1 MRSLSGIALV
11 SILVAIAALSGVLM
25 TDQSDSISAYVYDFE
40 VDGIQYTSV
49 GSQGDVQ
56 VVGMD
61 SRFDGTVVNIPEI
74 VSYNGVDHKVV
85 GIRASAFYGESEL
98 TSVTIPDTVTS
109 IGRSAFSGCY
119 GLTDIIIPDSVTSID
134 VDAFHNCIGIKS
146 LTMGNGLTELPAGCF
161 YGCSGLTSVT
171 IPDSIK
177 RIDGSF
183 ERCFNITDLDLG
195 EVERLEGRA
204 FAGLSRLTKVV
215 LPNSLQYL
223 GEAFQDC
230 GLTSVTI
237 PDSITA
243 IGPAFKGC
251 VALVDV
257 EMPDSV
263 TSLEGTFEGCTSLTS
278 ISIGTGVT
286 ELGDRTFA
294 GCKFE
299 EVTVPST
306 VRTLGDAFADCTS
319 LVRAVI
325 QEGTTRMNGGFS
337 GCYNLSEVTIPST
350 VTYIGSAFPGCNA
363 LQSVRI
369 PDSVRTLSGTFQACI
384 GLKDVDIEGTISVQN
399 GAFSACTAL
408 ETFDMTK
415 VTDIGSQAFYVC
427 TGLKGLEFNENLSS
441 IGSEAFAGCTSLE
454 VVSIPHY
461 NAYRQVTI
469 GSGAF
474 MDCWNLRSVYIG
486 ENVTWVGD
494 HAFSDCAALEELTF
508 LSTGYVGDAVFDGC
522 DEIQRACIYNSDL
535 IGQMKLGWNLRV
547 LELGGDITNVTERQF
562 SLLGSLKTLILGE
575 GIIAVDNYAFVNSN
589 DLELIAIPDSLLA
602 IGHSAFNITNGG
614 CLVAGPEG
622 CLDGYIEGDSDYGL
636 LVTYR
641 TSGHPEGDR
650 VYYEWVSEGERVE
663 YDVEDVPGYKVV
675 TNPSYNVDAS
685 EDILV
690 TVRYTD
696 QMYTIRFTDGDTV
709 VSEMVIREGDPIV
722 PPAYDPD
729 SVTEGDFEVRLT
741 GWEGY
746 SQGMVATENKTF
758 RAGYENYLA
767 GLDDAVTEEGSI
779 VIPAKGVD
787 GPFHVSSDVALE
799 LMSRMQSEGL
809 SEVRFV
815 FEAGDMVFDVFDID
829 AMSDGLSLLD
839 LTGQFDVLHVTLE
852 GREVSAE
859 ISAVHPVD
867 EGYTVEITSNGTGS
881 QTVLESIYLE
891 GTVTFTVSGSGDYK
905 IADVKLPEEIEPR
918 TIIIVIAVVLLV
930 MIALILMARSRDE
943 C

>member
-1 MRSLSGIALV
+1 MRSPTVIALV
-11 SILVAIAALSGVLM
+11 SVLAVIAMASWTCVIE
-25 TDQSDSISAYVYDFE
+25 QSDSMSAIFPDFVVDGVQYDHAESEGEVEIAGLRNDFE
-40 VDGIQYTSV
+40 DAS
-49 GSQGDVQ
+49 
-56 VVGMD
+56 
-61 SRFDGTVVNIPEI
+61 FDIPET
-74 VSYNGVDHKVV
+74 VTYLDVDYKVV
-85 GIRASAFYGESEL
+85 GIKASALYGESGL
-98 TSVTIPDTVTS
+98 TSVTIPSTVTA
-109 IGRSAFSGCY
+109 IGYNAFKNCS
-119 GLTDIIIPDSVTSID
+119 GLTEIEIPDSVTSIGY
-134 VDAFHNCIGIKS
+134 DAFYGCTGLKS
-146 LTMGNGLTELPAGCF
+146 LTLGSGVTELPAGCF
-161 YGCSGLTSVT
+161 YGCTGLTSVT
-171 IPDSIK
+171 IPDSIIA
-177 RIDGSF
+177 IDGSF
-183 ERCFNITDLDLG
+183 EGCRNITELDLG
-195 EVERLEGRA
+195 SVERLMGNA
-204 FAGLSRLTKVV
+204 FANLTR
-215 LPNSLQYL
+215 
-223 GEAFQDC
+223 
-230 GLTSVTI
+230 LTSVTI
-237 PDSITA
+237 PDSVTE
-243 IGPAFKGC
+243 IGPAFRGC
-251 VALVDV
+251 TSLVDV

-278 ISIGTGVT
+278 IPIGTGVT

-350 VTYIGSAFPGCNA
+350 VTYIGSAFPSCNA

-369 PDSVRTLSGTFQACI
+369 PDSVSTLSGTFQACI
-384 GLKDVDIEGTISVQN
+384 GLKDVEIEGMISVQN

-461 NAYRQVTI
+461 NAYRQITI

-602 IGHSAFNITNGG
+602 IGHSAFNITNRG

-622 CLDGYIEGDSDYGL
+622 CLDGYIEGDPDYGL

-685 EDILV
+685 EDIIV

-722 PPAYDPD
+722 PPAYDPEP
-729 SVTEGDFEVRLT
+729 VTEGDFEVRFT

-767 GLDDAVTEEGSI
+767 GLDYAVTEEGSI

-815 FEAGDMVFDVFDID
+815 FEAGDMVFDVVDID

-867 EGYTVEITSNGTGS
+867 EGYTVEIRSNGTGS
-881 QTVLESIYLE
+881 QTVLESTYSE

-905 IADVKLPEEIEPR
+905 IADVKLPEGIEPR
-918 TIIIVIAVVLLV
+918 TIIIVIAIVLLV